1 MKKIKKLYY
10 ILIIFVF
17 LGNCTNVQEGF
28 MNSKKNGTDEFLVQK
43 KQPLTMPPNF
53 EKLPFPNTTLEE
65 NNDENQKTSSSLEKI
80 LKSQSKDTNIDQNQT
95 QINSVESRIL
105 KEIKK

>member
-17 LGNCTNVQEGF
+17 LGNCSNVKEGF
-28 MNSKKNGTDEFLVQK
+28 MNSKKSGTDEFLVQK

-53 EKLPFPNTTLEE
+53 EKLPFPNITLEE

-95 QINSVESRIL
+95 QINSIESLIL

>member
-1 MKKIKKLYY
+1 M
-10 ILIIFVF
+10 
-17 LGNCTNVQEGF
+17 GNCTNVQEGF

-95 QINSVESRIL
+95 QLNSVESLIL

>member
-1 MKKIKKLYY
+1 MKKIKSFIF
-10 ILIIFVF
+10 ILVISILV
-17 LGNCTNVQEGF
+17 GNCSTIKEGF
-28 MNSKKNGTDEFLVQK
+28 VNDKKKGTDEFLVQK

-95 QINSVESRIL
+95 QLNSVESLIL

>member
-1 MKKIKKLYY
+1 MKKIKNLSF
-10 ILIIFVF
+10 IFIICV
-17 LGNCTNVQEGF
+17 LLSNCSTVKEGF
-28 MNSKKNGTDEFLVQK
+28 MNDKKNGTDEFLVQK

-95 QINSVESRIL
+95 QINSIESLIL

>member
-1 MKKIKKLYY
+1 MKKIKNLSF
-10 ILIIFVF
+10 IFIICV
-17 LGNCTNVQEGF
+17 LLSNCYTVKEGF
-28 MNSKKNGTDEFLVQK
+28 MNNKKSGTDEFLVQK

-53 EKLPFPNTTLEE
+53 EKLPFPSITLEE

-95 QINSVESRIL
+95 KINSIKSLIL

>member
-1 MKKIKKLYY
+1 
-10 ILIIFVF
+10 
-17 LGNCTNVQEGF
+17 
-28 MNSKKNGTDEFLVQK
+28 
-43 KQPLTMPPNF
+43 MPPNF

-95 QINSVESRIL
+95 QINSVESLIL

>member
-17 LGNCTNVQEGF
+17 LGNCSNVKEGF
-28 MNSKKNGTDEFLVQK
+28 MNSKKSGTDEFLVQK

-53 EKLPFPNTTLEE
+53 EKLPFPSITLEE

-95 QINSVESRIL
+95 QINSIESLIL

>member
-53 EKLPFPNTTLEE
+53 EKLPIPNTTLEE

-95 QINSVESRIL
+95 QLNSVESLIL